1 MITAIEIVKDR
12 DTKERYCWQS
22 RVGYEIYK
30 IALKKGLL
38 LRAIG
43 DVLYFI
49 PPYVISKDEI
59 EFMIDICFESVEEYF
74 KYNFKIE

>member
-1 MITAIEIVKDR
+1 M
-12 DTKERYCWQS
+12 

-38 LRAIG
+38 LRPIG

-49 PPYVISKDEI
+49 PPYIINENEI
-59 EFMIDICFESVEEYF
+59 KFMVNTCFESIEEYF
-74 KYNFKIE
+74 HKKVDLVNEM

>member
-12 DTKERYCWQS
+12 DTKERYPWQS

-30 IALKKGLL
+30 IALRKGLL
-38 LRAIG
+38 LRAMG

-49 PPYVISKDEI
+49 PPYVINKDEI
-59 EFMIDICFESVEEYF
+59 EFMINTCFECIKEYF
-74 KYNFKIE
+74 KY